1 MKICLLTNIYE
12 PYELG
17 GTEVY
22 VKTLAQAIKEK
33 GHEVFVITTCPPQ
46 KSFRSVIHETI
57 DEIEVYRF
65 YPLNL
70 YWGYRA
76 QEKPLLVKSLWHL
89 VEQWNP
95 HVYFTVKRILDQEL
109 PEVVHINNVGGF
121 SNSVFWACRKS
132 GRKVVYTL
140 HDYISICP
148 KSIKLRSNFEVC
160 QRNRL
165 PCKIYQTMKRWSV
178 SKRVDLFICPS
189 FFSSQLHKQDG
200 FPKNGTCSVIPH
212 GIEMSSFDSR
222 VNKDSDGKGKQDNFV
237 NVLYLG
243 QIVPHKG
250 LSLLAK
256 AFKAMS
262 RKDLRLHIAG
272 EGDYMGPLQG
282 ALKDLST
289 VTFHGHVSG
298 KAKERLFAGS
308 DVCVLPSI
316 CYETAG
322 LVILEAYKHGL
333 PVIGSRIGAIPEI
346 ISDNKTGFLFEPGDE
361 SGLVSVLQN
370 ISKER
375 LREMAS
381 DCRQAAMTYSMENH
395 LDKLFDI
402 YARLAKATAD
412 EQKKLLPRADE

>member
-1 MKICLLTNIYE
+1 MKICLVTNIYE

-22 VKTLAQAIKEK
+22 VKTLANALREK
-33 GHEVFVITTCPPQ
+33 GHDVFVITTCPPQ
-46 KSFRSVIHETI
+46 KNVRTIINETI
-57 DEIEVYRF
+57 NEIRVYRF

-76 QEKPLLVKSLWHL
+76 QEKSLLVKSLWHL

-95 HVYFTVKRILDQEL
+95 QVYFTVKRILDKEL

-121 SNSVFWACRKS
+121 SNSIFWACQRS

-148 KSIKLRSNFEVC
+148 KSIKLRSNFELC
-160 QRNRL
+160 QHNRL
-165 PCKIYQTMKRWSV
+165 PCKIYQTVKRWSV
-178 SKRVDLFICPS
+178 SSRVDLFICPS
-189 FFSSQLHKQDG
+189 FFSAQLHQQDG
-200 FPKNGTCSVIPH
+200 FPKNGNCAVIPH
-212 GIEMSSFDSR
+212 GIEMLSFDSR
-222 VNKDSDGKGKQDNFV
+222 AREGSDGNGEQDRLI

-250 LSLLAK
+250 VSVLAK
-256 AFKAMS
+256 AFKTVN
-262 RKDLRLHIAG
+262 RNDIRLHIAG
-272 EGDYMGPLQG
+272 DGDYTGPLRDE
-282 ALKDLST
+282 LKDISN

-298 KAKERLFAGS
+298 GAKERLLAGS

-322 LVILEAYKHGL
+322 LVILEAYRYGL
-333 PVIGSRIGAIPEI
+333 PVIGSRIGAIPEMI
-346 ISDNKTGFLFEPGDE
+346 TENKTGFLFEPGDE

-370 ISKER
+370 ISKES
-375 LREMAS
+375 LRQMAN
-381 DCRQAAMTYSMENH
+381 DCRQAAMSYSMENH
-395 LDKLFDI
+395 LDKLFEA
-402 YARLAKATAD
+402 YAGIAD
-412 EQKKLLPRADE
+412 EKKPATKIS

>member
-1 MKICLLTNIYE
+1 MKICLVTNIYE

-22 VKTLAQAIKEK
+22 VKTLANALKEK
-33 GHEVFVITTCPPQ
+33 GHDVFVITTCPPQ
-46 KSFRSVIHETI
+46 KHFRTVINESI
-57 DEIEVYRF
+57 DGIKVYRF

-76 QEKPLLVKSLWHL
+76 QEKSLLVKSLWHL

-95 HVYFTVKRILDQEL
+95 HVYFTVKKILEKEL

-121 SNSVFWACRKS
+121 SNSIFWACQGD

-160 QRNRL
+160 QSNRL

-178 SKRVDLFICPS
+178 SSRVDFFICPS
-189 FFSSQLHKQDG
+189 FFSAQLHKQDG

-212 GIEMSSFDSR
+212 GIELSSFDSR
-222 VNKDSDGKGKQDNFV
+222 AQKTSDGNDDEQDSSV

-250 LSLLAK
+250 VSLLAK
-256 AFKAMS
+256 AFKEVN
-262 RKDLRLHIAG
+262 RNDLRLHIAG
-272 EGDYMGPLQG
+272 DGDYSGPLQDE
-282 ALKDLST
+282 LKDLSN
-289 VTFHGHVSG
+289 VTFHGHVTG
-298 KAKERLFAGS
+298 EAKERLLAGS

-322 LVILEAYKHGL
+322 LVILEAYRYGL
-333 PVIGSRIGAIPEI
+333 PVIGSRIGAIPEMI
-346 ISDNKTGFLFEPGDE
+346 AENKTGFLFEPGDE
-361 SGLVSVLQN
+361 SGLVSVLQS
-370 ISKER
+370 ISKEG
-375 LREMAS
+375 LRQMAN
-381 DCRQAAMTYSMENH
+381 DCQQAAATYSMENH
-395 LDKLFDI
+395 LDKLFEI
-402 YARLAKATAD
+402 YARPTLIAVD
-412 EQKKLLPRADE
+412 

>member
-1 MKICLLTNIYE
+1 MKICLITNIYE

-22 VKTLAQAIKEK
+22 VKTLANALKEK
-33 GHEVFVITTCPPQ
+33 GHDVFVITTCPPQ
-46 KSFRSVIHETI
+46 KSFRTVINETI
-57 DEIEVYRF
+57 DEIQVYRF

-76 QEKPLLVKSLWHL
+76 QEKSLLVKSLWHL

-121 SNSVFWACRKS
+121 SNSIFWACQKS

-178 SKRVDLFICPS
+178 SSRVDLFICPS
-189 FFSSQLHKQDG
+189 FFSAQLHKQDG
-200 FPKNGTCSVIPH
+200 FPKNGNCSVIPH
-212 GIEMSSFDSR
+212 GIEMSAFDSR
-222 VNKDSDGKGKQDNFV
+222 VNKESDGNGEQDNFV

-256 AFKAMS
+256 AFKAVS
-262 RKDLRLHIAG
+262 RNDVRLHIAG
-272 EGDYMGPLQG
+272 DGDYIGPLQDE
-282 ALKDLST
+282 LKDISN
-289 VTFHGHVSG
+289 VTYHGHVSG
-298 KAKERLFAGS
+298 AAKEKLLAGS

-322 LVILEAYKHGL
+322 LVILEAYKYGL
-333 PVIGSRIGAIPEI
+333 PVIGSRIGAIPEMI
-346 ISDNKTGFLFEPGDE
+346 AENKTGFLFEPGDE

-375 LREMAS
+375 LRQMAN
-381 DCRQAAMTYSMENH
+381 DCRQAAMSYSMENH
-395 LDKLFDI
+395 LDKLFEV
-402 YARLAKATAD
+402 YAGNCR
-412 EQKKLLPRADE
+412 

>member
-1 MKICLLTNIYE
+1 MKICLVTNIYE

-22 VKTLAQAIKEK
+22 VKTLTKALKEK
-33 GHEVFVITTCPPQ
+33 GHDVFVITTCPPQ
-46 KSFRSVIHETI
+46 KGFRTVINETI
-57 DEIEVYRF
+57 DEIQVYRF

-76 QEKPLLVKSLWHL
+76 QEKSLLAKSLWHL

-121 SNSVFWACRKS
+121 SNSIFWACQKS

-178 SKRVDLFICPS
+178 SSRVDLFICPS
-189 FFSSQLHKQDG
+189 FFSAQLHKQDG
-200 FPKNGTCSVIPH
+200 FPKNGNCSVIPH
-212 GIEMSSFDSR
+212 GIEMSAFDSR
-222 VNKDSDGKGKQDNFV
+222 VNKDSDGNGEQDNFV

-256 AFKAMS
+256 AFKAVS
-262 RKDLRLHIAG
+262 RNDVRLHIAG
-272 EGDYMGPLQG
+272 DGDYIGPLQDE
-282 ALKDLST
+282 LKDVSN
-289 VTFHGHVSG
+289 VTYHGHVSG
-298 KAKERLFAGS
+298 AAKEKLLAGS

-322 LVILEAYKHGL
+322 LVILEAYRYGL
-333 PVIGSRIGAIPEI
+333 PVIGSRIGAIPEMI
-346 ISDNKTGFLFEPGDE
+346 AENKTGFLFEPGDE

-370 ISKER
+370 ISKKR
-375 LREMAS
+375 LRQMAN
-381 DCRQAAMTYSMENH
+381 DCRQAAMSYSMENH
-395 LDKLFDI
+395 LDKLFDL
-402 YARLAKATAD
+402 YTGNCR
-412 EQKKLLPRADE
+412 

>member
-1 MKICLLTNIYE
+1 MKICLITNIYQ

-22 VKTLAQAIKEK
+22 VKTLANALREND
-33 GHEVFVITTCPPQ
+33 HDVFVITTCPPQ
-46 KSFRSVIHETI
+46 KHFRTVINETI
-57 DEIEVYRF
+57 DEIRVYRF

-76 QEKPLLVKSLWHL
+76 QEKSLLLKSLWHL

-95 HVYFTVKRILDQEL
+95 HVYFTVKRILDKEL

-121 SNSVFWACRKS
+121 SNSIFWACQGD

-148 KSIKLRSNFEVC
+148 KSIKLRRNFEVC
-160 QRNRL
+160 QSNRL

-178 SKRVDLFICPS
+178 SRRVDFFICPS
-189 FFSSQLHKQDG
+189 FFSAQLHKQDD

-212 GIEMSSFDSR
+212 GIEVSSLDSR
-222 VNKDSDGKGKQDNFV
+222 APKTSYGNDEQDSSV

-250 LSLLAK
+250 VSLLAK
-256 AFKAMS
+256 AFKKVS
-262 RKDLRLHIAG
+262 RNDLRLHIAG
-272 EGDYMGPLQG
+272 DGDYSDPLQDE
-282 ALKDLST
+282 LKDLRN
-289 VTFHGHVSG
+289 VTFHGHVTG
-298 KAKERLFAGS
+298 EAKERLLAGS

-322 LVILEAYKHGL
+322 LVILEAYKYGL
-333 PVIGSRIGAIPEI
+333 PVIGSRIGAIPEMI
-346 ISDNKTGFLFEPGDE
+346 AENRTGFLFEPGDE
-361 SGLVSVLQN
+361 SDLVSVLQN

-375 LREMAS
+375 LGKMAN
-381 DCRQAAMTYSMENH
+381 DCRQAAMSYSMENH
-395 LDKLFDI
+395 LDKLFEV
-402 YARLAKATAD
+402 YTRLTQVAVD
-412 EQKKLLPRADE
+412 